1 MIALRIGPSISRIHP
16 RELCCGSAVDT
27 SRGIRRAVERGIVTH
42 DDNTVGRQVH
52 VQLQPVGACCQP
64 TLERGH
70 RVLRA
75 KRASAPVREHP
86 GTQRPLEEGHD

>member
-1 MIALRIGPSISRIHP
+1 MIPLRIGPSISGIHP

-27 SRGIRRAVERGIVTH
+27 SRCIGGAVEHRIMAH
-42 DDNTVGRQVH
+42 DNHAIGREVH
-52 VQLQPVGACCQP
+52 VQFQPVGAGCQP

-70 RVLRA
+70 RILRA
-75 KRASAPVREHP
+75 KRASAPVCEHA